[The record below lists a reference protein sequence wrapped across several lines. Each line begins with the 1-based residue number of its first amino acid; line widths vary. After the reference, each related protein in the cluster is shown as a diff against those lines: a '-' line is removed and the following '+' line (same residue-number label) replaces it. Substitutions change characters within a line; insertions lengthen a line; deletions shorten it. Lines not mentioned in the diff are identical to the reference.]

1 MDENYVFLS
10 ITEMGAA
17 LMYTNGL
24 NPLVPAAVYPP
35 YIWPHLPGLFLPYSP
50 PIQRQE
56 TLSPER
62 ASTVEQGYTPEKA
75 RLGQCFRFV

>member
-1 MDENYVFLS
+1 
-10 ITEMGAA
+10 
-17 LMYTNGL
+17 MYTNGL

-50 PIQRQE
+50 SIQRQE

-75 RLGQCFRFV
+75 KIGKN